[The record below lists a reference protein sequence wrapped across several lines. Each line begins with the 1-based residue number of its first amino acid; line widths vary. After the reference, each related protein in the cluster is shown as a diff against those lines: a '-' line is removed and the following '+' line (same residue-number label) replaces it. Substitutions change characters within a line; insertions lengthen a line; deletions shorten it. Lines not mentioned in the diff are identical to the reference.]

1 MYEFSIPDMSCGHCV
16 SSVTKAIKAV
26 DPDAIADV
34 DLIKRR
40 AAVET
45 KADAKSISD
54 ALENAGYPAVLETE

>member
-26 DPDAIADV
+26 DPDAVADV
-34 DLIKRR
+34 DLTKRK

-45 KADAKSISD
+45 KVDPKTISD
-54 ALENAGYPAVLETE
+54 ALENAGYPAVLETA